1 MTGISPTAAPSMRAS
16 VMTGVGT
23 LQIEDRA
30 VPTPGAH
37 QVLVEVAA
45 VGVCGS
51 DVHYYRHGRIGDF
64 VVEQPMILGHE
75 LSGRI
80 AAVGGKGDP
89 TPLGQRGAAEPQ
101 HPLPRCH

>member
-1 MTGISPTAAPSMRAS
+1 MTATVDKTPATMRAS

-23 LQIEDRA
+23 LEIEDRP

-64 VVEQPMILGHE
+64 VVDAPMILGHE
-75 LSGRI
+75 LSGRDFFL
-80 AAVGGKGDP
+80 DP
-89 TPLGQRGAAEPQ
+89 SKQNRVELLNPG
-101 HPLPRCH
+101 